1 MPTIEDVA
9 KEAGVS
15 TATVSRVL
23 NNSANV
29 SENTKLKV
37 WKAIRK
43 TGYTPKES
51 AQVLARY
58 KRTYKVAVCI
68 SERIQKL
75 FQQDD
80 IGQFYGVII
89 EAIKRYS
96 NTCGLIPEI
105 KLMETVENEYD
116 GYILIG
122 ADADLEMLKRF
133 KSMKKP
139 FVLVDHYIP
148 GQAIDSIVS
157 DGYDGAYYAVSYLIK
172 KGLTRIVHIHASLRA
187 YGFRNRYDGYL
198 AAMEHAG
205 LMPKT
210 YEYDDIA
217 NNMSSVIEMMLR
229 TYGLP
234 HAIFA
239 SNDIA
244 AIRIINEFK
253 RRNVKIPE
261 DISVIGFDD
270 IAWAE
275 TFDPPLTTLRVFKD
289 EMGAFACNRL
299 RDLIMGIKPHPVRI
313 SLFTKFIKRK
323 SSI

>member
-15 TATVSRVL
+15 TATVSRVI
-23 NNSANV
+23 NNSGYV
-29 SENTKLKV
+29 SERTKLRV
-37 WKAIRK
+37 WHAIK
-43 TGYTPKES
+43 KIGYTPKES
-51 AQVLARY
+51 ARVLA
-58 KRTYKVAVCI
+58 KHKKTYRIAVCI
-68 SERIQKL
+68 SERIKKL
-75 FQQDD
+75 SQQDNV
-80 IGQFYGVII
+80 GQFYGVVVESIRRSST
-89 EAIKRYS
+89 A
-96 NTCGLIPEI
+96 CGMYPELE
-105 KLMETVENEYD
+105 LMETVANEYD

-122 ADADLEMLKRF
+122 ADADLNILKKFR
-133 KSMKKP
+133 SMRKP

-148 GQAIDSIVS
+148 GQVIDCIIS

-172 KGLTRIVHIHASLRA
+172 KGLTRIVHIHAPLNA
-187 YGFRNRYDGYL
+187 YGFRSRYDGYL
-198 AAMEHAG
+198 AAMEHGG

-217 NNMSSVIEMMLR
+217 NNMPSVVEMMLR

-234 HAIFA
+234 HAIFT

-244 AIRIINEFK
+244 AIRVITELKK
-253 RRNVKIPE
+253 RGIRVPE
-261 DISVIGFDD
+261 DVSVIGFDD

-289 EMGAFACNRL
+289 EMGVLACNRL
-299 RDLIMGIKPHPVRI
+299 RDLIMGVNPHPVRI
-313 SLFTKFIKRK
+313 SLFTRFIKRK